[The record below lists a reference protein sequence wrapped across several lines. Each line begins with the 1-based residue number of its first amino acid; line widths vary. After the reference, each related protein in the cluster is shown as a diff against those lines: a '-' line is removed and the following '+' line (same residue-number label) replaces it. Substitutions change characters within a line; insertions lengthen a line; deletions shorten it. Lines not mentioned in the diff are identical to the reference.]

1 MNTPMLDEAEKV
13 GVRAGSSIST
23 PSVSSSLGLWFGKIR
38 QRSDIVFISQILVIY
53 TIISVSLFNLSR
65 GSDNEQQEKVWM
77 VLLSSC
83 LGYVLPNPKL
93 AQRQT
98 TQ

>member
-1 MNTPMLDEAEKV
+1 MLEEPVKLERRP
-13 GVRAGSSIST
+13 GSAGST
-23 PSVSSSLGLWFGKIR
+23 PSVTSSLGLWFGKIR
-38 QRSDIVFISQILVIY
+38 QRSDIVFLAQMLVIY
-53 TIISVSLFNLSR
+53 TVIGVSLFNLSR
-65 GSDNEQQEKVWM
+65 GSDNDQQENVWM